1 MSSSKDIPW
10 FNPRA
15 MDDETVLALSTG
27 REEILKNL
35 FQDIRSRLEKPAAG
49 KHWLVTGPRGAGK
62 SFFLRLVQVT
72 FKEQVGSE
80 ATFVLLPEEHSNVF
94 AGHEFINEVKRLL
107 PQTPHD
113 IGRPPSWQVADPSA
127 AWDDAIASLM
137 TAYTGPLLVIGVENF
152 DALMEQAFDDEASSS
167 RLRKLMENEPRIML
181 VATAVEGAFDEDYEQ
196 RMFRQFQHHEIPRW
210 DITDHRDY
218 LTRRARRINKVPTD
232 NQLARIDAYSRF
244 TGGNARVAAVMAGAI
259 LDEQDPLGA
268 SSDLTAT
275 LDRMTDYY
283 RALLERMPVNTR
295 KVFDALVRGGE
306 PASQVEVA
314 ARIGA
319 QQKDI
324 SRAFGWLID
333 WGYVIDDYEPKK
345 KDHRYHVADRLFV
358 QFYKM
363 RYLQPGERPQLA
375 ILTDLL
381 AATIEFRQKWN
392 FAERYHGDGL
402 PAESRLMAELACLDC
417 GIDAQRL
424 PEGMRTA
431 EALLKLGKDWQ
442 RWDEIAAGMEE
453 DFSLGVTLRKLI
465 NGPNPIRT
473 DKAFRA
479 DLDRLRA
486 LAFAKASSDLVTKAL
501 LQHVE
506 ASSTLNPITHVE
518 ALAQY
523 ISSSGS
529 STAMLRMVKKQQ
541 NDENTDALKYFDK
554 SPLGLALLL
563 RAMIALDER
572 DETSLLP
579 VAAEDVLDWVLL
591 SATLLKKAQL
601 CVPKRETM
609 QLLGRL
615 LGLKIEGIKQTSSVW
630 GSPEA
635 TEAVLERNPDAPASL
650 RLQCLVYLSNTY
662 AKAGATQ
669 NHLCTAAR
677 AHSAALAVIEASSN
691 KDPAFLK
698 AVGDVLNS
706 SVLRVS
712 NSSDGIR
719 ALLRA
724 TDLAQRSGDPVQLTI
739 PWGMLISK
747 IASNEGHRAAWKV
760 LDTVMPRK
768 DSEIGILVSALAA
781 VLGKHLATLPPD
793 QAFREGVEF
802 FKELKQRDWAN
813 PLEELD
819 VSLLHF
825 IGQGAALVVIRD
837 LLSELP
843 NIFGPNIPDFSNIC
857 YLTEGWLDYLELPP
871 EKRAQHLSKLDPDLA
886 TMIKSLEQD
895 LSPKAREMHGIAE
908 VPQ

>member
-1 MSSSKDIPW
+1 M
-10 FNPRA
+10 
-15 MDDETVLALSTG
+15 
-27 REEILKNL
+27 
-35 FQDIRSRLEKPAAG
+35 Q
-49 KHWLVTGPRGAGK
+49 
-62 SFFLRLVQVT
+62 
-72 FKEQVGSE
+72 
-80 ATFVLLPEEHSNVF
+80 
-94 AGHEFINEVKRLL
+94 
-107 PQTPHD
+107 
-113 IGRPPSWQVADPSA
+113 
-127 AWDDAIASLM
+127 SL
-137 TAYTGPLLVIGVENF
+137 N
-152 DALMEQAFDDEASSS
+152 
-167 RLRKLMENEPRIML
+167 
-181 VATAVEGAFDEDYEQ
+181 
-196 RMFRQFQHHEIPRW
+196 
-210 DITDHRDY
+210 
-218 LTRRARRINKVPTD
+218 
-232 NQLARIDAYSRF
+232 
-244 TGGNARVAAVMAGAI
+244 
-259 LDEQDPLGA
+259 
-268 SSDLTAT
+268 SDLTAT

-345 KDHRYHVADRLFV
+345 KDHRYHVADRLLV

-381 AATIEFRQKWN
+381 AATIEFRQKWS
-392 FAERYHGDGL
+392 FAERYQGDGL
-402 PAESRLMAELACLDC
+402 HAESRLMAELACLDC

-424 PEGMRTA
+424 PEGMRQA
-431 EALLKLGKDWQ
+431 DELLKLGKDWL

-453 DFSLGVTLRKLI
+453 DCTLGVTLRKLI

-473 DKAFRA
+473 DEAFRA
-479 DLDRLRA
+479 DVDRLRA
-486 LAFAKASSDLVTKAL
+486 LAFAKATSDPETKAL
-501 LQHVE
+501 LHHVE
-506 ASSTLNPITHVE
+506 ASPTLNPITHVE

-529 STAMLRMVKKQQ
+529 STAMLRMVKKLQ

-579 VAAEDVLDWVLL
+579 VAAEDVLDWLLL

-601 CVPKRETM
+601 CVPQRETM

-615 LGLKIEGIKQTSSVW
+615 LGFKIEGIKQTPSVW
-630 GSPEA
+630 GKPEA
-635 TEAVLERNPDAPASL
+635 MEAVLERNSDAPASL
-650 RLQCLVYLSNTY
+650 RFPCLGYLANTY
-662 AKAGATQ
+662 AEAGAKE
-669 NHLCTAAR
+669 NHLCAAAR
-677 AHSAALAVIEASSN
+677 THSAALAVIEAIPN
-691 KDPAFLK
+691 KDPAMFK
-698 AVGDVLNS
+698 AVVNVLNS
-706 SVLRVS
+706 SVIQVT
-712 NSSDGIR
+712 NSSDGIK

-724 TDLAQRSGDPVQLTI
+724 TDLAQQSGDPVELTV
-739 PWGMLISK
+739 PWGILISMTP
-747 IASNEGHRAAWKV
+747 STEGHLAAWKV
-760 LDTVMPRK
+760 LDAVVPRK
-768 DSEIGILVSALAA
+768 DVEIGALVAVLAA
-781 VLGKHLATLPPD
+781 RLGKHLAALPPD

-802 FKELKQRDWAN
+802 FNELKQRDWAN
-813 PLEELD
+813 PLEEID
-819 VSLLHF
+819 VSLMCF
-825 IGQGAALVVIRD
+825 IRQGTLLVVIRD

-857 YLTEGWLDYLELPP
+857 YLTEGWLNYLELPP